1 MSNRLPV
8 IFIFATLVID
18 AMGIG
23 LIIPVMP
30 SLIRE
35 VTGGD
40 LANAAIWG
48 GVLSTSFAVM
58 QFLFG
63 PAVGNLS
70 DRFGRRPVLLYSM
83 AAMAIDYVVMALAG
97 SIWLLLAGRVFGGIL
112 AATQSTANAFMAD
125 ISKPEDKAANF
136 GLLGAA
142 FGIGFVLGPLIGG
155 VLAGFDTRAPFWA
168 AAAIAGLNFALGY
181 FVLPETVTDRIRRPF
196 EWRRANPFGA
206 FRYIGRL
213 PGVGRLLLLFFLYEF
228 AFFVFPAIWAYFSQ
242 ARFGWSEGMVG
253 VSLASFGI
261 AIAVV
266 QGLLMRPILARFG
279 HRGTVIFG
287 FSFNLASFLFLAVV
301 TNGTLALIMTPLTAL
316 GAITTPALQAMA
328 SHKVGDD
335 QQGELQGA
343 ITSIRSV
350 AVILSPL
357 AMTQTFAIF
366 SGQGYPSAPFLLSA
380 AIMTLCIVVF
390 VTRKRP
396 Q

>member
-1 MSNRLPV
+1 MKSRLPV
-8 IFIFATLVID
+8 VFIFATLVID

-30 SLIRE
+30 SLIRD

-48 GVLSTSFAVM
+48 GILSTSFAVM

-63 PAVGNLS
+63 PVVGNLS
-70 DRFGRRPVLLYSM
+70 DRFGRRPVLLFSM
-83 AAMAIDYVVMALAG
+83 GAMAIDYVVMALAG
-97 SIWLLLAGRVFGGIL
+97 TIWLLFAGRIFGGIL

-155 VLAGFDTRAPFWA
+155 VLAGIDTRAPFWA
-168 AAAIAGLNFALGY
+168 AALIAALNFTLGY

-228 AFFVFPAIWAYFSQ
+228 AFFVFPAIWAYFTQ
-242 ARFGWSEGMVG
+242 ARFGWGEGMIG

-266 QGLLMRPILARFG
+266 QGLLMRPILKTFG
-279 HRGTVIFG
+279 HRGTILFG
-287 FSFNLASFLFLAVV
+287 FGFNLASFLFLAVV
-301 TNGTLALIMTPLTAL
+301 TNGTIALIMTPLTAL

-328 SHKVGDD
+328 SHRVGDD

-343 ITSIRSV
+343 ITSIRSI

-357 AMTQTFAIF
+357 VMTQTFAIF
-366 SGQGYPSAPFLLSA
+366 TPLGYPSTPFLLSA
-380 AIMTLCIVVF
+380 VIMTLCIVVF
-390 VTRKRP
+390 LTRKRG